1 MKFLAIKVSI
11 SFKDSEKGMY
21 DFLQSQLS
29 ASIYI
34 KELIKKEMK
43 LYENKI
49 SNKKN
54 NNEFNLD
61 L

>member
-1 MKFLAIKVSI
+1 MAIKVSI
-11 SFKDSEKGMY
+11 SFKDSEKSMY

-43 LYENKI
+43 LCDNKI
-49 SNKKN
+49 SSKKN
-54 NNEFNLD
+54 DNEFNLD